1 MFQKIDL
8 SLDFKDLEMIKNALE
23 NEIEY
28 LEKQNFANV
37 EKENIDEHKQLLKT
51 IDNSLN
57 KIMEGN

>member
-28 LEKQNFANV
+28 LEKQNFADV

>member
-28 LEKQNFANV
+28 LEKQNFADV

-57 KIMEGN
+57 KIMEGK